1 MEVIIS
7 KEAFQTLLDK
17 IDKLNDKLDDHQ
29 AKLKLKEDWVD
40 LQEACV
46 LLKISKRTL
55 QYYRQI
61 GAIPFSQIN
70 GKYFFKLAD
79 IQKTLDDNYQT
90 LNK

>member
-7 KEAFQTLLDK
+7 KEVFQTLLDK
-17 IDKLNDKLDDHQ
+17 IDKLNDKLDDHKT
-29 AKLKLKEDWVD
+29 KLKLKEDWVD
-40 LQEACV
+40 LQEACD

-61 GAIPFSQIN
+61 GVIPFSQIN
-70 GKYFFKLAD
+70 GKCFFKLDD
-79 IQKTLDDNYQT
+79 IQKTLDDNYQN